1 MIKRGERRRLLLS
14 NKAIDTYKRSRAER
28 RLAVASQI
36 SVGRFRRDGAAIA
49 TTRNWH
55 ELNET

>member
-28 RLAVASQI
+28 QLAVASQI

-49 TTRNWH
+49 TTRK
-55 ELNET
+55 LART